1 MRTFRMSPVG
11 LCAVIGAAVAFVLVG
26 AAIVVLWVLL
36 GAIVGAGIGMAV
48 MQFGRKAVATR
59 EAVKLSHDATQTQL
73 MQEARELDIPG
84 RTTMDKETLAR
95 EIAERRAS

>member
-26 AAIVVLWVLL
+26 AAIVVLWVVL
-36 GAIVGAGIGMAV
+36 GAILGAAVGMVI
-48 MQFGRKAVATR
+48 MQFGRKAVAAR
-59 EAVKLSHDATQTQL
+59 EAAKLTNDATQTQL
-73 MQEARELDIPG
+73 LQEARELDIPG